1 MITAVAE
8 NLTGNINNG
17 TYVLALCLFVS
28 GGLIPPFPPRCSAGP
43 ESRHRHCQT
52 GNSMNMQHKRVLVT
66 AAGQG
71 IGMASAIAFARAGAE
86 VFASDIDIRAR
97 WEGVEGITALTLDV
111 TSASAISQACERIG
125 GLDVLFNCAG
135 YVHSGNILECDEAAW
150 ARSMDINVT
159 AMYRMIRAFLPG
171 MLARG
176 GGSIINMSSVV
187 SSIKGVPNRFAYAAS
202 KAAVVGLT
210 KAVAA
215 DFIGQGIRCNAIC
228 PGTVS
233 LRRCASVSRP
243 GGTTGRRRSPGLP
256 AIPRPPADGA
266 YRQPRG
272 NCPIGLVPGQR
283 RVSYTTGGVHVIDGG
298 MSI

>member
-1 MITAVAE
+1 M
-8 NLTGNINNG
+8 NLQN
-17 TYVLALCLFVS
+17 
-28 GGLIPPFPPRCSAGP
+28 
-43 ESRHRHCQT
+43 
-52 GNSMNMQHKRVLVT
+52 KRVLVT

-71 IGMASAIAFARAGAE
+71 IGLASAMAFAEAGAE
-86 VFASDIDIRAR
+86 VYASDIDTHALAGI
-97 WEGVEGITALTLDV
+97 EGINAMTLDV
-111 TSASAISQACERIG
+111 TSTSAISDASERIG
-125 GLDVLFNCAG
+125 ALDVLFNCAG

-187 SSIKGVPNRFAYAAS
+187 SSVKGVPNRFAYAAS

-215 DFIGQGIRCNAIC
+215 DFIRQGVRCNAIC
-228 PGTVS
+228 PGTVESPS
-233 LRRCASVSRP
+233 LRERIAAQAAQQGVDE
-243 GGTTGRRRSPGLP
+243 
-256 AIPRPPADGA
+256 AQV
-266 YRQPRG
+266 YRQFLDRQPMGR
-272 NCPIGLVPGQR
+272 IGTAQEIARLALYLG
-283 RVSYTTGGVHVIDGG
+283 SDASAYTTGGVHVIDGG